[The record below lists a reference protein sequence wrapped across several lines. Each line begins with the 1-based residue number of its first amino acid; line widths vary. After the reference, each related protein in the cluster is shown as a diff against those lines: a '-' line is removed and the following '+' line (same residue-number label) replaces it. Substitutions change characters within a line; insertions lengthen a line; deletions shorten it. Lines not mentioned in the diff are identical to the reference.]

1 MTATEKIYEVIK
13 RDNLKQSSVAVAAGY
28 TPKQF
33 NDLLK
38 GRKRFTASDVAPICR
53 ALKITPN
60 ELFGFDDHGAP
71 TTPTPA
77 A

>member
-1 MTATEKIYEVIK
+1 MTATEKIYDVIK
-13 RDNLKQSSVAVAAGY
+13 RDNLKQSAVAVAAGY

-38 GRKRFTASDVAPICR
+38 GRKRLTAADVAPICR

-60 ELFGFDDHGAP
+60 ELFGFDETERPH
-71 TTPTPA
+71 PA

>member
-1 MTATEKIYEVIK
+1 MVVTEKIYEVMK
-13 RDNLKQSSVAVAAGY
+13 REHLKQSAIAVAAGY

-38 GRKRFTASDVAPICR
+38 GRRRFTAADVVPICDV
-53 ALKITPN
+53 LKITPN
-60 ELFGFDDHGAP
+60 ELFGYEHSG
-71 TTPTPA
+71 PA